1 MDFSLP
7 PEIEAFRLQV
17 RDFVEREILPLEGDP
32 ESYDAHENINH
43 ETLQA
48 LRGKAKAAGLWAPQM
63 PKARGGLGFSTVAMA
78 AAYEEMNRSIF
89 GPAAFNCAAPDDGNM
104 ILLNRVATEPQK
116 DRWLQPII
124 DGAVRSAFVMTEPA
138 PGSGSDP
145 AAMMLTTAKRQGDR
159 WRVEGRKWFITGAEE
174 AGHFILVAR
183 TSDDPRKG
191 LTAFLFDRD
200 QPGWEIARRIPIMG
214 PEEHGGHCELNF
226 DGLEIP
232 DENRL
237 MEVGE
242 GLKVTQIRL
251 GTARLTHC
259 MRWLGLAKRAL
270 EIASEYVAEREAFGS
285 TLADHE
291 GVQWMLG
298 EAAMEIQVGRLL
310 TMHAA
315 WKLDQG
321 DFARKEVSMAKVAVA
336 DILHKAV
343 DTAIQLCGARGY
355 SKDTVLEWIYRY
367 ARQARLVDGASEV
380 HKMVLARQLQ
390 TLGRDF
396 WAWGYSQVAAAD
408 LQLQGI
414 QQHGEEHQGA
424 ADHLH
429 VLGRQAHDV
438 DRGVDGAQQQHAGE
452 DPAQAP
458 DAALQAD
465 AADHHGREGLE
476 QHAEAQVGRGAVGPD
491 RQEPAGKSGQHAGQH
506 EDPDHQAV
514 HVDAGAERRHH
525 VAADQVDVP
534 AEGGALQDEVEQEID
549 RHQDQ
554 HHERDAQEVDVGDRA
569 QLRRQAVDRAA
580 AGQHQAQP
588 AHPDEGGQGHDERA
602 DLQAG
607 HQIAVAEAEGGADRQ
622 GDGQGQ
628 PGIDAQCQALAAA
641 GHQDAGDHGREGH
654 HRFDGKIQMAADQDQ
669 AQADRQDAHEGGL
682 AQDVD
687 EDPDLEELVDG
698 QGKADQDDH

>member
-63 PKARGGLGFSTVAMA
+63 PKARGGLGFSIVAMA

-226 DGLEIP
+226 DELEIP

-270 EIASEYVAEREAFGS
+270 EIASDYVAEREAFGS

-396 WAWGYSQVAAAD
+396 WAWG
-408 LQLQGI
+408 
-414 QQHGEEHQGA
+414 
-424 ADHLH
+424 
-429 VLGRQAHDV
+429 
-438 DRGVDGAQQQHAGE
+438 
-452 DPAQAP
+452 
-458 DAALQAD
+458 
-465 AADHHGREGLE
+465 
-476 QHAEAQVGRGAVGPD
+476 
-491 RQEPAGKSGQHAGQH
+491 
-506 EDPDHQAV
+506 
-514 HVDAGAERRHH
+514 
-525 VAADQVDVP
+525 
-534 AEGGALQDEVEQEID
+534 
-549 RHQDQ
+549 
-554 HHERDAQEVDVGDRA
+554 
-569 QLRRQAVDRAA
+569 
-580 AGQHQAQP
+580 
-588 AHPDEGGQGHDERA
+588 
-602 DLQAG
+602 
-607 HQIAVAEAEGGADRQ
+607 
-622 GDGQGQ
+622 
-628 PGIDAQCQALAAA
+628 
-641 GHQDAGDHGREGH
+641 
-654 HRFDGKIQMAADQDQ
+654 
-669 AQADRQDAHEGGL
+669 
-682 AQDVD
+682 
-687 EDPDLEELVDG
+687 
-698 QGKADQDDH
+698 